1 MDGWARPDSLKENRM
16 NTSHMI
22 ACAVA
27 FLAGNF
33 LIVHGEHYYDR
44 EVDLGALLAA
54 NAIIVAVIVLLTV
67 SGF

>member
-1 MDGWARPDSLKENRM
+1 M

-33 LIVHGEHYYDR
+33 LIIHGEHYHER

-54 NAIIVAVIVLLTV
+54 NAIIVAVVVLLMV